1 MNYWLVK
8 SEPESYSWDDLQQ
21 KGEDIW
27 DGIRNYQARNF
38 LQKMKLGDQVFFYH
52 SGKDKAIVGL
62 AAVNQEA
69 FPDPN
74 DNEQKGWMAVRLK
87 AGRKLNKP
95 VTLSQMKANDALK
108 ELALFKQSRLSVMP
122 VAHAHSEL
130 IIALSQ

>member
-38 LQKMKLGDQVFFYH
+38 LQEMKLGDQVFFYH

-87 AGRKLNKP
+87 AGRKLSKP

-108 ELALFKQSRLSVMP
+108 ELALFRQSRLSVMP